1 MFLLDENTH
10 GAIPNAIRQ
19 FNRGRTTQVDVL
31 RVGEPGAPPL
41 GTLDDQLLKWAE
53 DNGRILVTE
62 DVTTMPGH
70 LAAHLAASR
79 HSPGV
84 LFVRPGTSI
93 RQLYDELVLIAEVG
107 IPDDFADRCHFI
119 PM

>member
-19 FNRGRTTQVDVL
+19 FNRGRMVQVDAL
-31 RVGEPGAPPL
+31 RVGELGSPPL
-41 GTLDDQLLKWAE
+41 GTLDDELLIWAE

-70 LAAHLAASR
+70 LAAHFAAGR
-79 HSPGV
+79 HTPGI
-84 LFVRPGTSI
+84 LFLKPNTTMRA
-93 RQLYDELVLIAEVG
+93 LYDELALIAEVG
-107 IPDDFADRCHFI
+107 TPDDFADQCHFI
-119 PM
+119 RI

>member
-41 GTLDDQLLKWAE
+41 GALDDRLLIWAGSY
-53 DNGRILVTE
+53 GRILVTE
-62 DVTTMPGH
+62 DVMTMPGH
-70 LAAHLAASR
+70 LAAHLAAGR
-79 HSPGV
+79 HSPGI
-84 LFVRPGTSI
+84 LFVQPGTSI
-93 RQLYDELVLIAEVG
+93 RQLDDELVLISVIG
-107 IPDDFADRCHFI
+107 KPDDFADQCQFI